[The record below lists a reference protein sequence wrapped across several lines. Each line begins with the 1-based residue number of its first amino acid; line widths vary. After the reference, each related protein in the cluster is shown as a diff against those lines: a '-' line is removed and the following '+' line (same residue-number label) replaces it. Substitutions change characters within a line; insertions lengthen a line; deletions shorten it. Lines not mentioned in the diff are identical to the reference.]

1 MKEITP
7 RDGNRCIVRCSDAV
21 GGKEGHASVLKL
33 SSMGIVLLRK
43 LKNPEMQL
51 KQQVSSSGSLEVCS
65 SYLQALMKLSSFQYL
80 NGNWT
85 TKGGADLSQRKA
97 VWFSWGWDGGNAG
110 HVSKL
115 SLLCLLSS
123 QYQKAGSIS
132 MHDMTGQV

>member
-1 MKEITP
+1 MP
-7 RDGNRCIVRCSDAV
+7 RDGNMYPVMCSSVV
-21 GGKEGHASVLKL
+21 GGKEGHASVQKL
-33 SSMGIVLLRK
+33 SYMGIVLLQK
-43 LKNPEMQL
+43 MKNPEMQH

-97 VWFSWGWDGGNAG
+97 VWFPWGWDGGNAG

-123 QYQKAGSIS
+123 QYQEAGSIS
-132 MHDMTGQV
+132 VQGMTKQV

>member
-1 MKEITP
+1 MYCE
-7 RDGNRCIVRCSDAV
+7 VQRCSGWKRGSRQCPETFLHGDCPAP
-21 GGKEGHASVLKL
+21 EDED
-33 SSMGIVLLRK
+33 
-43 LKNPEMQL
+43 PEMQL

-65 SYLQALMKLSSFQYL
+65 SYLQALMKLSSFQDL
-80 NGNWT
+80 NGNWA

-123 QYQKAGSIS
+123 QYQEAGSIS
-132 MHDMTGQV
+132 VHGMTEQA